1 MTQRHL
7 QSWLET
13 YAEFKP
19 SILLGACDLPGGE
32 RSVFAHS
39 PTHEVHLGPGDV
51 DRLNETLESTRSGC
65 GGWIGYLSYEFG
77 LPFVFEPSLA
87 SAITRWPAGFIRYYP
102 QLEWIDSEAI
112 VLPNQRQKPALDLR
126 ATISDKVHAQRIES
140 LLERSIAGDI
150 YEANLTRRFVAEP
163 CDPERLFLDLA
174 QHAPAPYA
182 AYLKTD
188 FGHLVC
194 NSPEGFLR
202 LDTEG
207 RVSTFPIKGT
217 RPRDPDSEHD
227 ERLRAELSSDLKER
241 AEHLMVVDLLRNDLG
256 RVCEAGSIHC
266 GPLFDLVG
274 YPGVWHMVTEI
285 RGQLLPEL
293 TRAQL
298 LAATLPAGS
307 ITGAPKRAA
316 VQHIHRLEQEP
327 RGPYCGI
334 ILVATDEGD
343 LIANVIIRT
352 ALCDNNETIV
362 QTGGGIVLD
371 SDPQRECAETWLKL
385 GNFASGI

>member
-7 QSWLET
+7 QSWLESHAT
-13 YAEFKP
+13 HKP
-19 SILLGACDLPGGE
+19 SVLLGAQGLPGGE

-39 PTHEVHLGPGDV
+39 PTQEVRLAAGDV
-51 DRLNETLESTRSGC
+51 GRLHDALESTRYGS

-77 LPFVFEPSLA
+77 LPCVFEPSLVGGP
-87 SAITRWPAGFIRYYP
+87 SSWPAGLIRYYP
-102 QLEWIDSEAI
+102 ELEWIDSGEVA
-112 VLPNQRQKPALDLR
+112 LPVQRSKPALDLR
-126 ATISDKVHAQRIES
+126 ATVSDDVHAQRIET
-140 LLERSIAGDI
+140 LLERLVAGDV
-150 YEANLTRRFVAEP
+150 YEANLTRRFIASP
-163 CDPERLFLDLA
+163 CDPECLFLDLA

-182 AYLKTD
+182 AYLETD

-202 LDTEG
+202 LDPDG
-207 RVSTFPIKGT
+207 QVSTYPIKGT
-217 RPRDPDSEHD
+217 RPRSADAHD
-227 ERLRAELSSDLKER
+227 DLRLRDELRSDLKER

-256 RVCEAGSIHC
+256 RVCEAGSVRC

-285 RGQLLPEL
+285 RGQLLPEMS
-293 TRAQL
+293 RAQL

-316 VQHIHRLEQEP
+316 VQQIHRLEQGP

-334 ILVATDEGD
+334 ILVATDQGS

-352 ALCDNNETIV
+352 ALCAEHETV
-362 QTGGGIVLD
+362 LQTGGGIVLD
-371 SDPQRECAETWLKL
+371 SHPGRECAETWLKL
-385 GNFASGI
+385 GNFASE